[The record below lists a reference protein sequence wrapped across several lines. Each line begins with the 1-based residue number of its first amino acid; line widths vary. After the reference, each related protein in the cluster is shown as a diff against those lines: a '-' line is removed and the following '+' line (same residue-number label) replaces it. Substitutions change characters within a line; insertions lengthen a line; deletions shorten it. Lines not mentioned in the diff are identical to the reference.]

1 MLLNLALVH
10 ANLHVRHTHQCVD
23 RRIAQVSLNL
33 SVVRVDKVLNNLER
47 TIFQFCSFIWPN
59 LSDLREQVVLEILT
73 PDLLKKLPWHFN
85 A

>member
-1 MLLNLALVH
+1 MLRNLALVH

-33 SVVRVDKVLNNLER
+33 SVVRIDKVLNNLER

-59 LSDLREQVVLEILT
+59 LSDLSE
-73 PDLLKKLPWHFN
+73 
-85 A
+85 